1 MPVAYPRRRCDE
13 RVRAMEPSASP
24 ASGGAA
30 PAAKRPCVAP
40 SGQVRRTAPSAASA
54 ECARRLVADCEV
66 HRALARVEAHNASTA
81 EALQQVVAQVV
92 HLSDT
97 VGALSQQLAE
107 LHTLPGLTPRVP
119 LPLAPAFAQLPPSP
133 PRTNPPTRSM
143 QPWEK
148 SALQRW
154 IRSGRLSASRC
165 NGILKICEPGA
176 VRRGDLDIDVDK
188 YDDYTL
194 WKLWAFIKDDA
205 PLEAVLTA
213 DEAAELVRLTAAPK
227 AAPRARLT
235 APPAT
240 EADRQLVLAQQG
252 DRQVRRA
259 GAPAP

>member
-1 MPVAYPRRRCDE
+1 M
-13 RVRAMEPSASP
+13 
-24 ASGGAA
+24 
-30 PAAKRPCVAP
+30 
-40 SGQVRRTAPSAASA
+40 
-54 ECARRLVADCEV
+54 VADCEV

-176 VRRGDLDIDVDK
+176 VRRGDLDLDVDK